1 MKRRWI
7 LILCLVCCLGANAQI
22 KGCDYNILTYG
33 ASADSLQINTQAINQ
48 AIESA
53 SQNGGGRVVIPAGT
67 FRTGTI
73 FLKDNVELHLSNG
86 ARLEASDNYADF
98 PLIPPA
104 SYRSLKDAGGWTSII
119 YAEGAHNI
127 RITGPGTIDGK
138 GKGKKGRVSGVA
150 GDCNGRPRNILF
162 ISCRNV
168 TVSDITMLNSAIW
181 NQHYLNCEDVLVT
194 NTHVFNHGN
203 GNNDGID
210 IDGCRRFVLSNSVID
225 SDDDGIVLKSTG
237 EAPCEN
243 ILIHNCVVSSFAN
256 AIKCGTESTGGFKN
270 ISITDCIVTPSR
282 FAGQRTIKSTPTG
295 ITALSLEIV
304 DGGVMDGVSIHNI
317 LIQGTACPLYVRLGN
332 RGRKHIESAPT
343 PPVGQMR
350 NINISNITAYGTG
363 NFCSSISGIP
373 QQKIENIYL
382 NNIRLV
388 NKGGLTEGNFL
399 TREMIE
405 GVRHDMAKNMLPDK
419 YWASFRDVIED
430 EKGYPQPTVW
440 RNLPSYGLFMRNVEK
455 VEVSN
460 CSFISESPDPRT
472 PLVAVNVNEL
482 LLNGITVG
490 DAEKA
495 GVILHNVPVK
505 LVDSR
510 LNVRVEE

>member
-7 LILCLVCCLGANAQI
+7 LILCLVCCLGAN
-22 KGCDYNILTYG
+22 
-33 ASADSLQINTQAINQ
+33 
-48 AIESA
+48 
-53 SQNGGGRVVIPAGT
+53 V
-67 FRTGTI
+67 
-73 FLKDNVELHLSNG
+73 
-86 ARLEASDNYADF
+86 
-98 PLIPPA
+98 
-104 SYRSLKDAGGWTSII
+104 
-119 YAEGAHNI
+119 
-127 RITGPGTIDGK
+127 
-138 GKGKKGRVSGVA
+138 
-150 GDCNGRPRNILF
+150 
-162 ISCRNV
+162 
-168 TVSDITMLNSAIW
+168 
-181 NQHYLNCEDVLVT
+181 
-194 NTHVFNHGN
+194 
-203 GNNDGID
+203 
-210 IDGCRRFVLSNSVID
+210 
-225 SDDDGIVLKSTG
+225 
-237 EAPCEN
+237 
-243 ILIHNCVVSSFAN
+243 
-256 AIKCGTESTGGFKN
+256 
-270 ISITDCIVTPSR
+270 
-282 FAGQRTIKSTPTG
+282 
-295 ITALSLEIV
+295 
-304 DGGVMDGVSIHNI
+304 
-317 LIQGTACPLYVRLGN
+317 
-332 RGRKHIESAPT
+332 
-343 PPVGQMR
+343 
-350 NINISNITAYGTG
+350 TAYGTG

-405 GVRHDMAKNMLPDK
+405 GVRHDMAKNMFPDK

-490 DAEKA
+490 SAEKVGA
-495 GVILHNVPVK
+495 ILHNVPVK